1 MSRGSAGG
9 GGLLFLF
16 LLFAPL
22 FYSYLFFYLF
32 FLSFFLVQF
41 WSGTV
46 SEPDSVVGI
55 DWWDRAVDYS
65 AGARIKDG
73 ISEQPR
79 NRCEV
84 VLLQLVRCSWR
95 NGCAERLAV
104 GRRGVVRACVSVPRL
119 EARVI
124 RADSKTDYMEVLPVH
139 GRLHP
144 PC

>member
-1 MSRGSAGG
+1 M
-9 GGLLFLF
+9 
-16 LLFAPL
+16 
-22 FYSYLFFYLF
+22 
-32 FLSFFLVQF
+32 
-41 WSGTV
+41 
-46 SEPDSVVGI
+46 VGI

-124 RADSKTDYMEVLPVH
+124 RADSRTDYMRYSPCMDAYT
-139 GRLHP
+139 P